1 MAGHSSAAIGLN
13 HRPEAVFRLTRLA
26 TPFMTSTPPAPS
38 RRPPPTGILA
48 RRLQHAA
55 LAFETG
61 VLEQVLAREP
71 DNVEVLAALA
81 EACTRLRRYRRGLE
95 LDRLLVQR
103 DPDEPLFRYN
113 LACSL
118 ALTGEL
124 DAACAELLGAID
136 RGYRD
141 FAHMERDPDLRRLRR
156 DPAWQRVR
164 ERVARLGPADAE
176 SGGGS

>member
-1 MAGHSSAAIGLN
+1 
-13 HRPEAVFRLTRLA
+13 
-26 TPFMTSTPPAPS
+26 MTSNPPAPS

-118 ALTGEL
+118 ALTGDVVGACDEL
-124 DAACAELLGAID
+124 VAAID

-141 FAHMERDPDLRRLRR
+141 FAHMERDPDLRRLRQAADWDR
-156 DPAWQRVR
+156 VRQRVLD
-164 ERVARLGPADAE
+164 VSGPAA
-176 SGGGS
+176 

>member
-1 MAGHSSAAIGLN
+1 MTQDCSGAPG
-13 HRPEAVFRLTRLA
+13 RL
-26 TPFMTSTPPAPS
+26 
-38 RRPPPTGILA
+38 G

-61 VLEQVLAREP
+61 VLEEVLRREP

-95 LDRLLVQR
+95 LDRCLVAR

-118 ALTGEL
+118 ALTGDVGGACDEL
-124 DAACAELLGAID
+124 VAAID

-141 FAHMERDPDLRRLRR
+141 FAHMERDPDLRRLRQ
-156 DPAWQRVR
+156 DAAWDRVRQRVLDV
-164 ERVARLGPADAE
+164 ERPA
-176 SGGGS
+176 G

>member
-1 MAGHSSAAIGLN
+1 
-13 HRPEAVFRLTRLA
+13 
-26 TPFMTSTPPAPS
+26 MTSTPPAPS
-38 RRPPPTGILA
+38 RRPPQGLLA

-95 LDRLLVQR
+95 LDRRLVEHA
-103 DPDEPLFRYN
+103 PEEPLFRYN

-164 ERVARLGPADAE
+164 DRVARLGPDDAE
-176 SGGGS
+176 SSGAGAD

>member
-1 MAGHSSAAIGLN
+1 
-13 HRPEAVFRLTRLA
+13 
-26 TPFMTSTPPAPS
+26 MTGTPPAPA
-38 RRPPPTGILA
+38 RPSPQGLLA

-61 VLEQVLAREP
+61 VLEQLLAREP

-81 EACTRLRRYRRGLE
+81 EACTRMRRYRRGLE
-95 LDRLLVQR
+95 LDRQLVAL

-124 DAACAELLGAID
+124 DAACAELLAAID

-156 DPAWQRVR
+156 DAGWQRVR
-164 ERVARLGPADAE
+164 ERVARLGPADSDA
-176 SGGGS
+176 GPAGS

>member
-1 MAGHSSAAIGLN
+1 MA
-13 HRPEAVFRLTRLA
+13 VVRLTLPA
-26 TPFMTSTPPAPS
+26 TPFMTSNPPAPS
-38 RRPPPTGILA
+38 QRPPPTGLLA

-156 DPAWQRVR
+156 DPCWQRVR
-164 ERVARLGPADAE
+164 DRVARLGPAGTG
-176 SGGGS
+176 SGS

>member
-1 MAGHSSAAIGLN
+1 
-13 HRPEAVFRLTRLA
+13 
-26 TPFMTSTPPAPS
+26 MTSNSPAPS
-38 RRPPPTGILA
+38 RRPLPPGHLA
-48 RRLQHAA
+48 RRLHHAA

-61 VLEQVLAREP
+61 VLEHVLAREP

-81 EACTRLRRYRRGLE
+81 EACTRLRRYNRGLE
-95 LDRLLVQR
+95 LDRLLVAR

-118 ALTGEL
+118 CLTGDL
-124 DAACAELLGAID
+124 SAACDELLAAID

-156 DPAWQRVR
+156 DAGWQRVR
-164 ERVARLGPADAE
+164 ARVARLGPPDAQC
-176 SGGGS
+176 GGSA

>member
-1 MAGHSSAAIGLN
+1 MTQDCSGTTG
-13 HRPEAVFRLTRLA
+13 RL
-26 TPFMTSTPPAPS
+26 
-38 RRPPPTGILA
+38 G

-61 VLEQVLAREP
+61 VLEEVLRREP

-95 LDRLLVQR
+95 LDRCLVAR
-103 DPDEPLFRYN
+103 DPEEPLFRYN

-118 ALTGEL
+118 ALTGDVSGACDEL
-124 DAACAELLGAID
+124 VAAID

-141 FAHMERDPDLRRLRR
+141 FAHMERDPDLRRLRQ
-156 DPAWQRVR
+156 DAAWDRVRQRVLD
-164 ERVARLGPADAE
+164 VSGPE
-176 SGGGS
+176 